1 MKIFWR
7 LPVKYSRK
15 ALNLNQ
21 QKHAVEYAY
30 RLDAAVNKLTAA
42 ALNECEN
49 LEEKIAVNVFGRV
62 DLEME
67 RECVQ

>member
-1 MKIFWR
+1 MK
-7 LPVKYSRK
+7 
-15 ALNLNQ
+15 Q

-30 RLDAAVNKLTAA
+30 RMDAAVNKLTAA
-42 ALNECEN
+42 APNECES
-49 LEEKIAVNVFGRV
+49 LGEKIAVNVFGRV